1 VFDGQE
7 FACHLGR
14 QLCDSEAHG
23 LSSPSQQNPK
33 EKRRNGR
40 NKLGSVMHVE
50 AKINYVNDEPD
61 GPFVSLTVIIHPDI
75 TESEPDHLEFTW
87 HHYLDL
93 LRWNLPPYVRSQWP
107 WASDEVLAALY
118 ELTHPLIG
126 RLFPK
131 PEQCLTRKQLIRDYG
146 CSPSDIAQLPYSDGR
161 RCGKHRWTR
170 LYDPEHPKVRALI
183 GIPHEE
189 LHCDHGPYDL

>member
-1 VFDGQE
+1 MKSLYLIFRFIFG
-7 FACHLGR
+7 ATGR
-14 QLCDSEAHG
+14 KAQTI
-23 LSSPSQQNPK
+23 
-33 EKRRNGR
+33 
-40 NKLGSVMHVE
+40 M
-50 AKINYVNDEPD
+50 YVNVTINCVDDSHD
-61 GPFVSLTVIIHPDI
+61 GLYPLVCLTIVVHPDF
-75 TESEPDHLEFTW
+75 TESEPDEWRITW
-87 HHYLDL
+87 DHYLDL

-131 PEQCLTRKQLIRDYG
+131 PERCLTRKQLMRDYG

-189 LHCDHGPYDL
+189 LHCDHDPYDL